1 MIASAASVSVVGT
14 AMDVLSLGHL
24 WSPVTS
30 ASVSVSPEGPILSA
44 GGH

>member
-1 MIASAASVSVVGT
+1 MIASAASVVGT

-30 ASVSVSPEGPILSA
+30 ASVSVSTEGPILSA